1 MEELP
6 VMYGLPKE
14 ACSWIERMLKYTVD
28 GGKMNRGLSLVTACK
43 AFTKSKGH
51 QEEIDSKVSMSIVT
65 SLVSVVAC
73 PHWTHVTSLSL
84 SLSLCMCMSVCISV
98 CVCGIFIFIRSD
110 VR

>member
-6 VMYGLPKE
+6 TMYGLPKE

-43 AFTKSKGH
+43 TFSKSKGH
-51 QEEIDSKVSMSIVT
+51 QEMDSKVCTSVAVPIVLM
-65 SLVSVVAC
+65 SLVC
-73 PHWTHVTSLSL
+73 
-84 SLSLCMCMSVCISV
+84 LCV
-98 CVCGIFIFIRSD
+98 CVCVLIRNV

>member
-43 AFTKSKGH
+43 AFTKSKGQH
-51 QEEIDSKVSMSIVT
+51 QEEMDSKVSMSIAT

-73 PHWTHVTSLSL
+73 PHWTHVTT
-84 SLSLCMCMSVCISV
+84 LSLCMCLSVCISV